1 MLVRKPSAAGAASG
15 APARYDRAGL
25 LTGALLI
32 AAAVVAWV
40 VFIRQGS
47 MGSMGTQPGMSGAI
61 DGGQDGGMGMGMG
74 TSALL
79 SPLGAAAYLAAWG
92 VMMVAMML
100 PSATPLIA
108 LYAAIHRRSPPDRR
122 GIPALLFALVY
133 LIMWLIAG
141 VPVYAASV
149 AVAAAAEGSVTVARI
164 VPYGVALTL
173 LAAGIYQFTPL
184 KSRCLTVCQSPLA
197 FLMGHWRPG
206 AAGTLRMALDNSLY
220 CLGCCAGLMVVLV
233 AAGAMSLPWALL
245 IAAIVFAE
253 KVLPRGEWTARAAG
267 VALLLL
273 GVFVVVEPGL
283 AAALR
288 AWSL

>member
-1 MLVRKPSAAGAASG
+1 MLARKPPAAGT
-15 APARYDRAGL
+15 APDPPAHYDRAAL

-32 AAAVVAWV
+32 AAAAISWV
-40 VFIRQGS
+40 VLIHQGS
-47 MGSMGTQPGMSGAI
+47 MGSMGSMGAQSGMSGAMN
-61 DGGQDGGMGMGMG
+61 DRMDQGMGAP
-74 TSALL
+74 ALL

-92 VMMVAMML
+92 VMMAAMML
-100 PSATPLIA
+100 PSATPLIS
-108 LYAAIHRRSPPDRR
+108 LYAAIQRRSPPDRR
-122 GIPALLFALVY
+122 GIPAVLFALVY
-133 LIMWLIAG
+133 LVVWLFAG

-149 AVAAAAEGSVTVARI
+149 AVSAATGASSTVARL

-184 KSRCLTVCQSPLA
+184 KSRCLTVCQSPLG

-206 AAGTLRMALDNSLY
+206 AVGTLRMALDNSLY

-245 IAAIVFAE
+245 IAVVVFAE
-253 KVLPRGEWTARAAG
+253 KVLPSGKWTARASGA
-267 VALLLL
+267 ALVFLGLL
-273 GVFVVVEPGL
+273 VVVEPGL

>member
-1 MLVRKPSAAGAASG
+1 MLVHKPPAADVNST
-15 APARYDRAGL
+15 APARYDRTAV

-32 AAAVVAWV
+32 AIAAVSWV
-40 VFIRQGS
+40 VLIHQGNMTGMS
-47 MGSMGTQPGMSGAI
+47 DRPSTSGATNSGMDMGTGA
-61 DGGQDGGMGMGMG
+61 
-74 TSALL
+74 SALF
-79 SPLGAAAYLAAWG
+79 SPLGAAAFLAAWG
-92 VMMVAMML
+92 VMMAAMML
-100 PSATPLIA
+100 PTATPLIS
-108 LYAAIHRRSPPDRR
+108 LYAAVQRRSPPDRR
-122 GIPALLFALVY
+122 GVPAMLFVLVY
-133 LIMWLIAG
+133 LVMWLLAG

-149 AVAAAAEGSVTVARI
+149 AVAAAAGASSTVARL

-245 IAAIVFAE
+245 IAAVVFAE
-253 KVLPRGEWTARAAG
+253 RVLPRGEWTARAAG
-267 VALLLL
+267 AALLLL
-273 GVFVVVEPGL
+273 GVLVVAEPGV

>member
-1 MLVRKPSAAGAASG
+1 MGAQPSTSG
-15 APARYDRAGL
+15 AMNG
-25 LTGALLI
+25 
-32 AAAVVAWV
+32 
-40 VFIRQGS
+40 
-47 MGSMGTQPGMSGAI
+47 GMS
-61 DGGQDGGMGMGMG
+61 QGMGA
-74 TSALL
+74 SALL

-92 VMMVAMML
+92 VMMAAMML

-108 LYAAIHRRSPPDRR
+108 LYAAIQRRSPADRR
-122 GIPALLFALVY
+122 GIPAVLFALVY
-133 LIMWLIAG
+133 LVMWLLAG
-141 VPVYAASV
+141 VPVYVASV
-149 AVAAAAEGSVTVARI
+149 AVAAAAGASSTVATL

-184 KSRCLTVCQSPLA
+184 KSRCLTVCQSPLG

-206 AAGTLRMALDNSLY
+206 GVGTLRMALDNSLY

-245 IAAIVFAE
+245 IAAVVFAE

-267 VALLLL
+267 AALVLL
-273 GVFVVVEPGL
+273 GVLVVAQPGL
-283 AAALR
+283 AAGLR

>member
-1 MLVRKPSAAGAASG
+1 MLARKPPAAGAAPD
-15 APARYDRAGL
+15 APARYDRAAF

-32 AAAVVAWV
+32 AAAAVSWMVL
-40 VFIRQGS
+40 IHQGNMAS
-47 MGSMGTQPGMSGAI
+47 MGAQPGMNSATN
-61 DGGQDGGMGMGMG
+61 GGMDRMDQGMGG
-74 TSALL
+74 PALL

-92 VMMVAMML
+92 VMMAAMML
-100 PSATPLIA
+100 PSATPLIS
-108 LYAAIHRRSPPDRR
+108 LYAAIRRRSAPDRR
-122 GIPALLFALVY
+122 GISAVLFALVY
-133 LIMWLIAG
+133 LVMWLLAG

-149 AVAAAAEGSVTVARI
+149 AVAAATGASPTVARL

-184 KSRCLTVCQSPLA
+184 KSRCLTVCQSPLG

-206 AAGTLRMALDNSLY
+206 TVGTLRMALANSLY

-245 IAAIVFAE
+245 IAVVVFAE
-253 KVLPRGEWTARAAG
+253 KVLPRGEWAARAAG
-267 VALLLL
+267 AALLLL
-273 GVFVVVEPGL
+273 GVLVVVEPGL

>member
-1 MLVRKPSAAGAASG
+1 MLAPKPSATGAASG
-15 APARYDRAGL
+15 APARYDRAAL

-32 AAAVVAWV
+32 AAAAVSWGVL
-40 VFIRQGS
+40 IRQGN
-47 MGSMGTQPGMSGAI
+47 MGSMGAQPGMTDAMSGGI
-61 DGGQDGGMGMGMG
+61 GGEMGA
-74 TSALL
+74 SALL
-79 SPLGAAAYLAAWG
+79 SPLGATAFLAAWG
-92 VMMVAMML
+92 VMMAAMML

-108 LYAAIHRRSPPDRR
+108 LYAAIQRRSLPGRR
-122 GIPALLFALVY
+122 GIPAVLFALVY
-133 LIMWLIAG
+133 LVMWLLAG

-149 AVAAAAEGSVTVARI
+149 AVAAAAGASATVARL

-184 KSRCLTVCQSPLA
+184 KSRCLTVCQSPLG

-206 AAGTLRMALDNSLY
+206 VVGTLRMALDNSLY

-233 AAGAMSLPWALL
+233 AAGAMALPWALL
-245 IAAIVFAE
+245 IAAVVFAE
-253 KVLPRGEWTARAAG
+253 KVLPRGEWAARAAG
-267 VALLLL
+267 AALVLL
-273 GVFVVVEPGL
+273 GVLVVAEPGL

>member
-1 MLVRKPSAAGAASG
+1 MLARKPSAAAAHSG
-15 APARYDRAGL
+15 APAHYDRASL

-32 AAAVVAWV
+32 AAAAVSWVAL
-40 VFIRQGS
+40 IRQGN
-47 MGSMGTQPGMSGAI
+47 MGSMGAQPGMNGAM
-61 DGGQDGGMGMGMG
+61 DGGMDQGMGA
-74 TSALL
+74 SALL
-79 SPLGAAAYLAAWG
+79 SPLGAATYLAAWG
-92 VMMVAMML
+92 VMMAAMML

-108 LYAAIHRRSPPDRR
+108 LYAAIKRRSPPEQR
-122 GIPALLFALVY
+122 GIPAVLFAMVY
-133 LIMWLIAG
+133 LVMWLLAG

-149 AVAAAAEGSVTVARI
+149 AIAAAAGASSTIARL

-184 KSRCLTVCQSPLA
+184 KSRCLTVCQSPLG

-206 AAGTLRMALDNSLY
+206 AAGTLRMALDHSLY

-245 IAAIVFAE
+245 IAAVIFAE
-253 KVLPRGEWTARAAG
+253 KALPRGAWTARAAG
-267 VALLLL
+267 AALVLL

-288 AWSL
+288 TWSL